1 MRSRRMAQS
10 LDLARLPR
18 RKDVKLSI
26 PRRKP
31 DRRPHLD
38 PASTG
43 GREAYIA
50 MPIEL
55 SDVVHAQILRSKRT
69 AATVRHV
76 PTYNAKYCKSLEPL
90 HGARATFE
98 RSRVVADL

>member
-1 MRSRRMAQS
+1 MPRRQRPKPF
-10 LDLARLPR
+10 DLPAPPR

-38 PASTG
+38 PASTE

-69 AATVRHV
+69 AATVSHV
-76 PTYNAKYCKSLEPL
+76 PIYNAENSKALEPL
-90 HGARATFE
+90 RGVRTTFK
-98 RSRVVADL
+98 R

>member
-38 PASTG
+38 PASTE

-69 AATVRHV
+69 AATVSHV
-76 PTYNAKYCKSLEPL
+76 PIYNAENSKALEPL
-90 HGARATFE
+90 HGVRTTFK
-98 RSRVVADL
+98 R